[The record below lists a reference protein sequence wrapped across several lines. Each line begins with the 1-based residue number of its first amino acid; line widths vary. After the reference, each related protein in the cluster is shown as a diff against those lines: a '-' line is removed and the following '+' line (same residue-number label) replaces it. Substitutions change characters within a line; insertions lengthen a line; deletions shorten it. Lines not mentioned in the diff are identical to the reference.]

1 MLKKFHDPPLGGA
14 QPAARTPG
22 EPPFPGLWGLLQGD
36 TPGGCPSHVPSPSAS
51 NLRAQSPNIVPKALL
66 KEQTEG

>member
-36 TPGGCPSHVPSPSAS
+36 TPRGMSQSCPLTKCQQLTGTVPKHSPQSPSQ
-51 NLRAQSPNIVPKALL
+51 RAN
-66 KEQTEG
+66 